1 MRVVPR
7 YRRLNQAIPR
17 RLRWTRSRTPS
28 ARYVAIPHR
37 PVGRKIERPSAR
49 VSLMHLVATL
59 CVAVIL
65 WGISTFVQS
74 IYAGRIYPHVTID
87 HVPVGGMNRAEALA
101 ALRYSE
107 SERINSTIYVQVAGK
122 TWKVTPAQF
131 GARYDVASAVD
142 RAIALAHGGQFL
154 LGGWDE
160 FQTIWR
166 GANVP
171 LTGTHSPDAVSRFL
185 DGIARAVH
193 VAPRSASVGIQND
206 DVVIL
211 RHSVDGWELD
221 KAGAEATL
229 GAVIN
234 THDATAVSLQRAPVR
249 SALSDVEAN
258 QAVGRAE
265 LLLSAPIRFQ
275 YQDLPGSPQ
284 WVLTR
289 EGTLRLLTFAPRCGQ
304 TSCRFEMGID
314 LHKLSQAF
322 NTGKPSVAQ
331 TIDRAPLPA
340 YYSLYGYGAGDV
352 SQVRVVAQP
361 DIPGQ
366 TIDVPA
372 AAAGILQQA
381 DITSTQRTV
390 TLGTLTLHPTF
401 TFTDAVGLG
410 FQGLPPVGHGSAY
423 FDPQYVDWARR
434 DNVNVAANVI
444 SGTIVQAGKP
454 FSLSLQ
460 AGPLDANSGYLAGQN
475 DVGPHDITGAN
486 GGVTLFASAV
496 LAGAYDAGLS
506 IEQRVHYPYLNAFIP
521 PGLDAVVSYD
531 EKKKVADLTFR
542 NTTDHS
548 ILVMTH
554 NDGQGRVDVFI
565 FNGAGFAPQHKHG
578 SYSSQ
583 ADVPQLTLNADG
595 SVDTTIVRHM
605 TINGQT
611 TQDSLTSHYTPIDP

>member
-7 YRRLNQAIPR
+7 YRRLNQSIPR
-17 RLRWTRSRTPS
+17 RLRWTRARTPS
-28 ARYVAIPHR
+28 RRYLAIPYR
-37 PVGRKIERPSAR
+37 PAGRKIERPSAR
-49 VSLMHLVATL
+49 ISLMHLVGTVS
-59 CVAVIL
+59 VAVIL
-65 WGISTFVQS
+65 WGVASFVQS

-101 ALRYSE
+101 ALTNSE
-107 SERINSTIYVQVAGK
+107 NERVNSTIYVQVADK

-131 GARYDVASAVD
+131 GARYDIESAVD
-142 RAIALAHGGQFL
+142 RALALAHGGPFL

-171 LTGTHSPDAVSRFL
+171 LTGTHSPGAVSRFL
-185 DGIARAVH
+185 DDVAGAVH
-193 VAPRSASVGIQND
+193 VAPRSAAVGIRNG
-206 DVVIL
+206 DVVIV

-221 KAGAEATL
+221 KAAAAAVL

-234 THDATAVSLQRAPVR
+234 THDATAVSLQRVPVR

-258 QAVGRAE
+258 QAVDRAE
-265 LLLSAPIRFQ
+265 RLLAAPIRFQ

-289 EGTLRLLTFAPRCGQ
+289 DGTLRLLTFTPRCGQ

-340 YYSLYGYGAGDV
+340 YYSLYGYGTGDL

-366 TIDVPA
+366 TIDVAA

-381 DITSTQRTV
+381 DNTSTQRTV
-390 TLGTLTLHPTF
+390 TLGTVTLHPTF

-444 SGTIVQAGKP
+444 SDTIVQAGKP
-454 FSLSLQ
+454 FSLSVQ
-460 AGPLDANSGYLAGQN
+460 AGPLDASSGYLAGQN
-475 DVGPHDITGAN
+475 VVGPHDITGAN

-496 LAGAYDAGLS
+496 LAAAYDAGLS
-506 IEQRVHYPYLNAFIP
+506 IERRVHYPYLNAFIP

-531 EKKKVADLTFR
+531 KKKRVADLVFR
-542 NTTDHS
+542 NTTDHP

-565 FNGAGFAPQHKHG
+565 FNGAGFAPMHKRG
-578 SYSSQ
+578 TYTSQ
-583 ADVPQLTLNADG
+583 ADAPQLTLNPDG
-595 SVDTTIVRHM
+595 SVDATIVRHV

-611 TQDSLTSHYTPIDP
+611 TQDSLTSHYTPLDP